1 MNSFATISDIP
12 TMNTPEEFVQE
23 LIKMKAN
30 VRIYDFML
38 ELKARFYPNVNMI
51 LYEDFSQYVGRDH
64 EFCIDARMYYKYSKL
79 LVPGYEFDLK
89 TCDPRS
95 NILRVLDCSKME
107 KGANYRLLIE
117 EEPVAQGGFVKS
129 NRYMMSPESFY
140 RLLMDIPDRYRQ
152 ARQTFCEYHSF
163 QTKVIKYYDNFQ
175 IGLAKL
181 IDEEKQKMLAMKDD
195 KIDNLEKKIDKQSEE
210 MIKQNHKIDQLLQ
223 FGNKLVGQNED
234 LQLTMD
240 MTREE
245 LSESLDHLAKKSFK
259 STIDP
264 IDVEKITHFAVLA
277 PINGNRTILVR
288 GQRKQVMKKI
298 AQHSETHS
306 PVIEITYNANS
317 INLIENAKKKFMKI
331 RKEYLSKYNAQARLE
346 NTMLKRKIDK
356 FNRRNRYST
365 ITQRQFE
372 LEKQDLL
379 LVANIPIKFM
389 NTYFDYDENDHF
401 SYNDIIQIIADMN
414 EQTQKSPI

>member
-1 MNSFATISDIP
+1 MNSFTTISDIP
-12 TMNTPEEFVQE
+12 AMNSPEEFVQE
-23 LIKMKAN
+23 LIQMKAN

-89 TCDPRS
+89 TCDPKSRI
-95 NILRVLDCSKME
+95 NGVLDCSYMK
-107 KGANYRLLIE
+107 KDTNFDLRIE
-117 EEPVAQGGFVKS
+117 PEVRSQGGTVDTKI
-129 NRYMMSPESFY
+129 YMMNPESFY

-181 IDEEKQKMLAMKDD
+181 IDEEKQKLLAMKDD
-195 KIDNLEKKIDKQSEE
+195 KIDELKIAMKEQSDELN
-210 MIKQNHKIDQLLQ
+210 QKIDQLLQ

-245 LSESLDHLAKKSFK
+245 LSESLDHLVRKSFK

-264 IDVEKITHFAVLA
+264 SKPELITHFAVLA
-277 PINGNRTILVR
+277 PLNGSKTILVR
-288 GQRKQVMKKI
+288 GQRKQINKKI
-298 AQHSETHS
+298 AEYSETHS
-306 PVIEITYNANS
+306 PVIDMTYNANS
-317 INLIENAKKKFMKI
+317 INLIQNSKARFMQV
-331 RKEYLSKYNAQARLE
+331 RKEYITKYNASIILA
-346 NTMLKRKIDK
+346 NKKLKSEIIKYNKKCKINK
-356 FNRRNRYST
+356 NPTRNYA
-365 ITQRQFE
+365 

-379 LVANIPIKFM
+379 LVSHIPITF
-389 NTYFDYDENDHF
+389 NTTAIYYSENKHF
-401 SYNDIIQIIADMN
+401 SYDEIVQIIVEMN
-414 EQTQKSPI
+414 DQTQQSPL